1 MRISVDEIKDAGLH
15 LEFEEPLSSFPVLAE
30 VESQDGCCFI
40 GPVAIR
46 IRAFRVDGMVEV
58 EGRVDLDVRVSCS
71 RCLKDFSITLASDFV
86 LTYCRE
92 IPDIEAEDGEGDVE
106 LSAEDMGLVLYDG
119 QEIDLT
125 QAIEEQ
131 LVLALPANPVCDGQC
146 RGLCPQCGADR
157 NETDCGCPTQGVNL
171 KMAALKNFKVDKK

>member
-1 MRISVDEIKDAGLH
+1 MRISVDEIKDTGLH
-15 LEFEEPLSSFPVLAE
+15 LEFEEPLSSFPILTE
-30 VESQDGCCFI
+30 IESQDGCRFI

-46 IRAFRVDGMVEV
+46 VRVFRVDEMVEV
-58 EGRVDLDVRVSCS
+58 EGRADLGVRVSCS
-71 RCLKDFSITLASDFV
+71 RCLKDFSIPLVSDFA

-92 IPDIEAEDGEGDVE
+92 IPHVDAEDGEDDME
-106 LSAEDMGLVLYDG
+106 LGAEDMGLALYDG

-131 LVLALPANPVCDGQC
+131 LVLDSPANPVCDEQC
-146 RGLCPQCGADR
+146 RGLCPQCGVNL
-157 NETDCGCPTQGVNL
+157 NETDCGCPSQDVNL